1 VSTGGYTGKLPG
13 RVGDSPI
20 IGAGLYADDQLGA
33 AVCTGAGEGFMK
45 LLIAKVAV
53 DGMDS
58 ASGAKAGAAAL
69 ELLSRRVDGKGG
81 LITVD
86 RQGFAAGG
94 YNTDWMPHGSRRN
107 WEP

>member
-1 VSTGGYTGKLPG
+1 MTDRTATMRAVT
-13 RVGDSPI
+13 VGTPPMT
-20 IGAGLYADDQLGA
+20 AV

-58 ASGAKAGAAAL
+58 ASGAEAGAEAI
-69 ELLSRRVDGKGG
+69 ELLSRRVNGKGG